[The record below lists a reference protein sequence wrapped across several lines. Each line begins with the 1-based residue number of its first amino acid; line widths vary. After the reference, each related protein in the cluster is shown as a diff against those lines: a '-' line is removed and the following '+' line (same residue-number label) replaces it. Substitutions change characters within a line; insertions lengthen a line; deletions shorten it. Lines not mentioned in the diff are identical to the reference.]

1 MNTCALSLLHRCQW
15 VMALGLA
22 ISVALRMQAV
32 DEASLSQLG
41 VNVTGVNYYTTPF
54 YANALWQGNGW
65 LEYTGTNWG
74 TAVATYGNAQFDAHG
89 FPKYLNAGTKLRGIF
104 FGLGTNYSN
113 RPSTWPVRGTLA
125 LGKFVVTWQGDAD
138 IRLSGGTFISAESS
152 GASTGRLVNGRRVYL
167 QTSINSNITIEDI
180 NAANPITDIKVWMPN
195 PSDPQNQTL
204 EGQLF
209 HPTAVSRIST
219 GPWSWVRC
227 MDWNVTNASPQQ
239 DWSDRRLPSYVFQTG
254 VLNPRI
260 PATGF
265 AGNRGTGVAFEHMV
279 AFCNAVNKDMW
290 ITVPHLAT
298 TDFITKLAQLIAFGS
313 DGVNP
318 YTSPQAS
325 PVYAPLN
332 SNLRLFVEYSNEIWS
347 SGNSFPQGNWAQ
359 DQATAAG
366 ISKAQFNARRFC
378 TTWATFQSVFG
389 SAARLVK
396 VAAVFTGNQTYT
408 QDFLNEIRTYGAT
421 LSPAQE
427 PDLIAPT
434 TYFGNGIQDWAYARA
449 QTQAGTSDPWF
460 LTSSTFDSGGGV
472 MRPVSV
478 ASTDGYWT
486 SSAITNHL
494 SQTFDQWKRLMLSG
508 ATQTG
513 GGPDATGIGGGFD
526 VWMRN
531 LALTTFSSRKPL
543 VTYEGGPSLY
553 SDYLDGGDAR
563 DDGITTFLELL
574 NRQPQMAE
582 VYRIHLN
589 MAKAKGLRTHGAFV
603 DSGSW
608 GKYGQWGHLEYLDQT
623 PATSPKWS
631 FLLDWQTDMSTL
643 RHIDDVAGTAPQ
655 FVTAAKLSSALW
667 GQSYSASITTT
678 GGENGRTIQNIGQV
692 VANGI
697 STTVGAGTATIS
709 GTPGIT
715 GDSFVYLR
723 VCDGDGDPAWRTFY
737 FKTVGGPR
745 VLVESNFEG
754 TNPSSTRPWT
764 PTYVKAVGYTFTG
777 WNKGTGISAATGNDA
792 LVYSQN
798 MPAAEVDS
806 TLAAAITANEYWT
819 SSLQPPSGQTMNL
832 RGAEV
837 RFTIRRI
844 DYHAPRQYAAFN
856 SIGGFT
862 AGSEVFTTAR
872 FTSTVD
878 QEFVFTLP
886 DSAAY
891 EGLTNAVEFRLVGF
905 SGQYAGHKTSISGF
919 KVTSKAT
926 AFDTWTESAFTPAQQ
941 TAASI
946 TGPLDDP
953 DGDGIPNL
961 MEWAFALPPSQGGP
975 ANTAAVLFEGNVV
988 FNYVRSVPA
997 LNAGTLFTV
1006 EWSDN
1011 LAANGWSSS
1020 GVTQQVLSD
1029 NGTVQQ
1035 VKATV
1040 PAGTAGRRFV
1050 HLKVTAP
1057 SL

>member
-1 MNTCALSLLHRCQW
+1 MTARFLAYFHRWRLVQ
-15 VMALGLA
+15 MLGFVTVL
-22 ISVALRMQAV
+22 ALRALAV
-32 DEASLSQLG
+32 DESLLTQLG

-54 YANALWQGNGW
+54 YANALKQGNGW
-65 LEYTGTNWG
+65 LEYTGSNWG
-74 TAVATYGNAQFDAHG
+74 TGVATYGNPQFDANG

-104 FGLGTNYSN
+104 YGLNANYSN
-113 RPSTWPVRGTLA
+113 RPSTWPARATLA
-125 LGKFVVTWQGDAD
+125 VGKFVVTWQGDAD

-152 GASTGRLVNGRRVYL
+152 GASTGRLVNGRRVYR
-167 QTSINSNITIEDI
+167 QTVLNSNITIEDI

-195 PSDPQNQTL
+195 PADPQNQTL

-219 GPWSWVRC
+219 GPWGWVRC

-260 PATGF
+260 PANGF

-332 SNLRLFVEYSNEIWS
+332 SNLRVFVEYSNEIWS

-378 TTWATFQSVFG
+378 NTWATFESVFG
-389 SAARLVK
+389 SASRLVK
-396 VAAVFTGNQTYT
+396 VAAVFAGNQTYT
-408 QDFLNEIRTYGAT
+408 QDFLNEIKAYGAT
-421 LSPAQE
+421 LSPVQE
-427 PDLIAPT
+427 PDIIAPT
-434 TYFGNGIQDWAYARA
+434 TYFGNGIQDWAYAKA
-449 QTQAGTSDPWF
+449 QAQAGTSDPWF

-472 MRPVSV
+472 IRPVSV
-478 ASTDGYWT
+478 AATNGYWT
-486 SSAITNHL
+486 GGAITNHL
-494 SQTFDQWKRLMLSG
+494 GQTFDQWKRLMLSG

-526 VWMRN
+526 VSLRN
-531 LALTTFSSRKPL
+531 MAMTTFTTRKPI

-553 SDYLDGGDAR
+553 SDYMDGADVR

-574 NRQPQMAE
+574 NRQPQMAD

-631 FLLDWQTDMSTL
+631 FLLDWQTEMSTL

-655 FVTAAKLSSALW
+655 FATAAKLPTALW
-667 GQSYSASITTT
+667 GQPYSASVTTT

-692 VANGI
+692 VASGI

-709 GTPGIT
+709 GIPGTT

-723 VCDGDGDPAWRTFY
+723 VRDGDGDPAWRTFY

-764 PTYVKAVGYTFTG
+764 PTYVKAAGYGFTG
-777 WNKGTGISAATGNDA
+777 WNKGTGISTATGNDA
-792 LVYSQN
+792 LVYSQS
-798 MPAAEVDS
+798 MPANEVDS
-806 TLAAAITANEYWT
+806 TLAAAILANEYWT
-819 SSLQPPSGQTMNL
+819 ASIQPPSGQTMNL

-844 DYHAPRQYAAFN
+844 DYHAPRQYAAFT
-856 SIGGFT
+856 SIGGFI
-862 AGSEVFTTAR
+862 AGSEIFTTPR
-872 FTSTVD
+872 FTSSVD

-886 DSAAY
+886 DTSAY
-891 EGLTNAVEFRLVGF
+891 EGLTGAVEFRLIGF
-905 SGQYAGHKTSISGF
+905 AGQFAGHKTSIAGF
-919 KVTSKAT
+919 KVTRRAS
-926 AFDTWTESAFTPAQQ
+926 AFDNWVESTFTPAQQ
-941 TAASI
+941 VSPAKTAM
-946 TGPLDDP
+946 TDDP
-953 DGDGIPNL
+953 DGDGLANL
-961 MEWAFALPPSQGGP
+961 LEWGCNLDPMTSSTLSTS
-975 ANTAAVLFEGNVV
+975 TAINGSVLEYIYN
-988 FNYVRSVPA
+988 RSVTA
-997 LNAGTLFTV
+997 VNAGAVFTV
-1006 EWSDN
+1006 EWSDT
-1011 LAANGWSSS
+1011 LDASSWSST

-1029 NGTVQQ
+1029 NGIVQQ
-1035 VKATV
+1035 VKASV
-1040 PAGTAGRRFV
+1040 PAGTDGHRFV
-1050 HLKVTAP
+1050 RLRVMAP
-1057 SL
+1057 L